1 MREALIVSLRRKG
14 PAFMHFTHQAQHVRR
29 KVTTSIESVC
39 LHDFGLAR
47 HFVYNRKHGNS
58 QVADSE
64 SVDAPQ
70 SPENVTYFCSSR
82 LGVTCHPS
90 AAAKQRFSKPKP
102 NLTLLGV
109 HLRTIRHLV
118 QSGP

>member
-64 SVDAPQ
+64 SVDAPEN
-70 SPENVTYFCSSR
+70 PENFRYFFSSR

-102 NLTLLGV
+102 NLARLGV
-109 HLRTIRHLV
+109 RTPPIRQRV
-118 QSGP
+118 Q